1 MKTKGEFLMCSALS
15 APAEPPS
22 SPTRFDQGSK
32 KYTVVDAQFHHVPS
46 AVFKKVD
53 ETVFESKEGR
63 ALQERN
69 RDPQT
74 KAKPVTQRLQN
85 IETSLRHMDECGV
98 DMAMIMMPG
107 WEVAGVE
114 VCRILNDGLA
124 KAAKEYP
131 GRFLSMAAV
140 PFIEGQRSIDELDRV
155 KNDLGMKGVSILTN
169 QRGIRLDDEQLR
181 PFFRKVV
188 QLGLPVVVHPP
199 TQERGLWGGTKYDMD
214 GSISREYEIIKC
226 FVEVLRGVLPEFPD
240 LNFVFAH
247 YGGGVPSLLGRIMSW
262 YTPPESARIPK
273 REIHLPMTL
282 REFEEF
288 GFKSYFDKL
297 LDRVYFDMAGTGGW
311 MLEVNHALSVIKP
324 ERLAF
329 ASDYPH
335 EMSRPADYKA
345 YLNGIKGLDIP
356 EEDKI
361 KILGGNM
368 RALFKA

>member
-1 MKTKGEFLMCSALS
+1 MCSALS
-15 APAEPPS
+15 ASAGPSS

-32 KYTVVDAQFHHVPS
+32 KYAVVDAQFHYIPS
-46 AVFKKVD
+46 EVFKKVD
-53 ETVFESKEGR
+53 ETAFETKEGR

-74 KAKPVTQRLQN
+74 KAKPVTRRLQN
-85 IETSLRHMDECGV
+85 IATSLRHMDECGV

-114 VCRILNDGLA
+114 VCRVLNDGLA
-124 KAAKEYP
+124 KTAEEYR
-131 GRFLSMAAV
+131 GRFLPMAAV
-140 PFIEGQRSIDELDRV
+140 PFIEGQRSINELDRV
-155 KNDLGMKGVSILTN
+155 KNDLGMRGVSILTN
-169 QRGIRLDDEQLR
+169 QRGIRLDDEQLK
-181 PFFRKVV
+181 PFFRKVL
-188 QLGLPVVVHPP
+188 QLGPPVVVHPP

-214 GSISREYEIIKC
+214 GSVSREYEIIKC
-226 FVEVLRGVLPEFPD
+226 FVEVLRGVLPQFPD

-262 YTPPESARIPK
+262 YTPPESTGIPR

-311 MLEVNHALSVIKP
+311 MSEVRHALSVIKP

-335 EMSRPADYKA
+335 EMSRPADYRA
-345 YLNGIKGLDIP
+345 YLNGIKGLDIL

>member
-1 MKTKGEFLMCSALS
+1 MRRKYASDE
-15 APAEPPS
+15 EPEE
-22 SPTRFDQGSK
+22 
-32 KYTVVDAQFHHVPS
+32 YVVVDAQFHHVPPE
-46 AVFKKVD
+46 AFKKVD
-53 ETVFESKEGR
+53 EMVFESKEGKT
-63 ALQERN
+63 LQERN
-69 RDPQT
+69 REARAR
-74 KAKPVTQRLQN
+74 AKPATQGLQN
-85 IETSLRHMDECGV
+85 IEAALRHMDECGV

-107 WEVAGVE
+107 WTVAGME
-114 VCRILNDGLA
+114 VCKILNDGLA
-124 KAAKEYP
+124 RTAREYP
-131 GRFLSMAAV
+131 GRFLPMAAI
-140 PFIEGQRSIDELDRV
+140 PFIEGQRAIDELARA
-155 KNDLGMKGVSILTN
+155 KNELGLKGVSIITN
-169 QRGIRLDDEQLR
+169 QRGVRLDDEQLK
-181 PFFRKVV
+181 PFFKKVT

-214 GSISREYEIIKC
+214 GSVSREYEIIKC

-262 YTPPESARIPK
+262 YTPPESSGLPK
-273 REIHLPMTL
+273 KEVNLPMTI

-311 MLEVNHALSVIKP
+311 MPEVKHALSAIKP

-356 EEDKI
+356 EEDKM

-368 RALFKA
+368 KALFLKR